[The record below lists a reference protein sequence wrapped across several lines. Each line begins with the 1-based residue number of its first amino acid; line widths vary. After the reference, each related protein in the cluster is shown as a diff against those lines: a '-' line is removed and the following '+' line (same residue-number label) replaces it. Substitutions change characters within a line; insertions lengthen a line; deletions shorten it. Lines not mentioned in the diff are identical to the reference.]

1 MSDLKRRKLPDKNNQ
16 RPAGNQPRPPQQQQ
30 QQQNR
35 NPNRRP
41 QQRQPQRQAPRQ
53 VPRPPPPPPAF
64 MQRDLLLITTA
75 DSSKGIEEVRT
86 KFDPLSK
93 KIPAHVTLL
102 FPEPSKAFVSEFL
115 KNLATAELPSLRS
128 LQFSQVIVHDEMYL
142 WLIPNEESR
151 EKLMKWREV
160 LLNTLVAH
168 EPNHSQGEEF
178 VPHITLGYV
187 PRSLTP
193 EEAVAFAQNL
203 ITLPAE
209 VNFAKILLE
218 EFSENQ
224 VSTSVDALILNTPT
238 EPHA

>member
-1 MSDLKRRKLPDKNNQ
+1 MSDLKRRKLNRGQ
-16 RPAGNQPRPPQQQQ
+16 QQQQARGPQQQQ
-30 QQQNR
+30 Q
-35 NPNRRP
+35 RRP
-41 QQRQPQRQAPRQ
+41 QQRPPQRQA
-53 VPRPPPPPPAF
+53 PRPPPPPPAY
-64 MQRDLLLITTA
+64 MQRDLLLIATA
-75 DSSKGIEEVRT
+75 DTSKGIEEVRA

-102 FPEPSKAFVSEFL
+102 FPEPSKAIAPEFL
-115 KNLATAELPSLRS
+115 KNLGVADLPSLRS

-142 WLIPNEESR
+142 WLIPNDECR

-160 LLNTLVAH
+160 LMAALTTT

-178 VPHITLGYV
+178 IPHITLGYV

-193 EEAVAFAQNL
+193 EEAVTFAQNL
-203 ITLPAE
+203 ITLPTE

-224 VSTSVDALILNTPT
+224 VSTSVDAIILAAPS
-238 EPHA
+238 EQQSAPLE